1 MTLKAKKT
9 LAYAMFAV
17 VMALVYLVIG
27 FTVDVIFRWCGDE
40 EGISIT
46 STMITCLVF
55 TTAIVLVLVVLPAG
69 LISRIKRENHP
80 ETLTEF
86 NKGYHIINVIL
97 ATILIGL
104 CITAVIVK
112 SEMMWMGLA
121 FGFIALYHLLN
132 SFIFYNAR
140 KAYEEE

>member
-1 MTLKAKKT
+1 MKALKLFRA
-9 LAYAMFAV
+9 LS
-17 VMALVYLVIG
+17 MAGGLTC
-27 FTVDVIFRWCGDE
+27 FM
-40 EGISIT
+40 ISCLPDIKGENGYDWMMIAAIT
-46 STMITCLVF
+46 
-55 TTAIVLVLVVLPAG
+55 LVLVILPAG

-112 SEMMWMGLA
+112 SEMIWMGLA

-140 KAYEEE
+140 KAYEEEKLNHK

>member
-1 MTLKAKKT
+1 MKTLKLFRT
-9 LAYAMFAV
+9 LS
-17 VMALVYLVIG
+17 MAGGLTC
-27 FTVDVIFRWCGDE
+27 FM
-40 EGISIT
+40 ISCLPDIKCENGYDWM
-46 STMITCLVF
+46 MIAAL
-55 TTAIVLVLVVLPAG
+55 ALVLVILPAG

-80 ETLTEF
+80 EILTEF
-86 NKGYHIINVIL
+86 NKGYHVINVIL
-97 ATILIGL
+97 AAILIGL

-140 KAYEEE
+140 KVYEEEKLNHQ

>member
-1 MTLKAKKT
+1 MKALKLFRALSMAGGLTCFMISGLPNIKGENGYDWMMIAALTLI
-9 LAYAMFAV
+9 
-17 VMALVYLVIG
+17 LVI
-27 FTVDVIFRWCGDE
+27 
-40 EGISIT
+40 
-46 STMITCLVF
+46 
-55 TTAIVLVLVVLPAG
+55 LPTG

-112 SEMMWMGLA
+112 SEMMWMALA

-140 KAYEEE
+140 KAYEEEKLNHK

>member
-1 MTLKAKKT
+1 MKALKLFRALSMAGGLTCFMISCLPDIKGENGYDWMMIAA
-9 LAYAMFAV
+9 LA
-17 VMALVYLVIG
+17 
-27 FTVDVIFRWCGDE
+27 
-40 EGISIT
+40 
-46 STMITCLVF
+46 
-55 TTAIVLVLVVLPAG
+55 LVLVILPTG

-86 NKGYHIINVIL
+86 NKGYHVINVIL
-97 ATILIGL
+97 AAILIGL

-121 FGFIALYHLLN
+121 FGFIALYNLLN

-140 KAYEEE
+140 KVYEEEKLNHQ

>member
-1 MTLKAKKT
+1 MKALKLFRA
-9 LAYAMFAV
+9 LS
-17 VMALVYLVIG
+17 MAGGLTC
-27 FTVDVIFRWCGDE
+27 FM
-40 EGISIT
+40 ISGLPNIKGENGYDWM
-46 STMITCLVF
+46 MIAALT
-55 TTAIVLVLVVLPAG
+55 LVLVILPTG

-86 NKGYHIINVIL
+86 NKGYHVINVIL
-97 ATILIGL
+97 AAILIGL

-140 KAYEEE
+140 KAYEEDKLNHK

>member
-1 MTLKAKKT
+1 MKALKLFRALSMAGGLTCFMISCLPNIKGENGYDWMMIAA
-9 LAYAMFAV
+9 LA
-17 VMALVYLVIG
+17 
-27 FTVDVIFRWCGDE
+27 
-40 EGISIT
+40 
-46 STMITCLVF
+46 
-55 TTAIVLVLVVLPAG
+55 LVLVVLPTG

-97 ATILIGL
+97 AAILIGL
-104 CITAVIVK
+104 SITAVIVK

-140 KAYEEE
+140 KAYEEEKLNHK

>member
-1 MTLKAKKT
+1 MKALK
-9 LAYAMFAV
+9 LFRAV
-17 VMALVYLVIG
+17 SMAGGLTC
-27 FTVDVIFRWCGDE
+27 FM
-40 EGISIT
+40 ISGLPNIKGENGYDWM
-46 STMITCLVF
+46 MIAALT
-55 TTAIVLVLVVLPAG
+55 LVLVILPTG

-97 ATILIGL
+97 AAILIGL

-140 KAYEEE
+140 KAYEEEKLNHKQP

>member
-1 MTLKAKKT
+1 MKALKLFRA
-9 LAYAMFAV
+9 LS
-17 VMALVYLVIG
+17 MAGGLTC
-27 FTVDVIFRWCGDE
+27 FM
-40 EGISIT
+40 ISCLPDIKGENGYDWM
-46 STMITCLVF
+46 MITTL
-55 TTAIVLVLVVLPAG
+55 TLVLVILPAG

-86 NKGYHIINVIL
+86 NKGYHVINVIL
-97 ATILIGL
+97 AAILIGL

-140 KAYEEE
+140 KAYEEEKLNHQ

>member
-1 MTLKAKKT
+1 MKALKLFRALSMAGGLTCFMISGLPNIKGENGYDWMMIAA
-9 LAYAMFAV
+9 LA
-17 VMALVYLVIG
+17 
-27 FTVDVIFRWCGDE
+27 
-40 EGISIT
+40 
-46 STMITCLVF
+46 
-55 TTAIVLVLVVLPAG
+55 LVLVILPTG

-86 NKGYHIINVIL
+86 NKGYHVINVIL
-97 ATILIGL
+97 AALLIGL

-140 KAYEEE
+140 QAYEEEKLNHK

>member
-1 MTLKAKKT
+1 MKALKLFRALS
-9 LAYAMFAV
+9 LAGGLTCFMISGLPNIKGENGYDWMMIA
-17 VMALVYLVIG
+17 AL
-27 FTVDVIFRWCGDE
+27 T
-40 EGISIT
+40 
-46 STMITCLVF
+46 
-55 TTAIVLVLVVLPAG
+55 LVLVILPTG

-86 NKGYHIINVIL
+86 NKGYHVINVIL
-97 ATILIGL
+97 AAILIGL

-140 KAYEEE
+140 KVYEEEKLNHK

>member
-1 MTLKAKKT
+1 MKALKLVRALSMAGGLTCFMISCLPDIKGENG
-9 LAYAMFAV
+9 YDWMMIAV
-17 VMALVYLVIG
+17 IA
-27 FTVDVIFRWCGDE
+27 
-40 EGISIT
+40 
-46 STMITCLVF
+46 
-55 TTAIVLVLVVLPAG
+55 LVLVVLPTG

-86 NKGYHIINVIL
+86 NKGYHVINVIL
-97 ATILIGL
+97 AAILIGL

-140 KAYEEE
+140 KVYEEEKLNHQ

>member
-1 MTLKAKKT
+1 MKALK
-9 LAYAMFAV
+9 LFRAV
-17 VMALVYLVIG
+17 SMAGGLTC
-27 FTVDVIFRWCGDE
+27 FM
-40 EGISIT
+40 ISGLPNIKGENGYDWM
-46 STMITCLVF
+46 MIAALT
-55 TTAIVLVLVVLPAG
+55 LVLVILPTG

-86 NKGYHIINVIL
+86 NKGYHVINVIL
-97 ATILIGL
+97 AAILIGL

-140 KAYEEE
+140 KAYEEEKLNHKQP

>member
-1 MTLKAKKT
+1 MKALK
-9 LAYAMFAV
+9 LFRAV
-17 VMALVYLVIG
+17 SMAGGLTC
-27 FTVDVIFRWCGDE
+27 FM
-40 EGISIT
+40 ISGLPNIKGENGYDWM
-46 STMITCLVF
+46 MIAALT
-55 TTAIVLVLVVLPAG
+55 LVLVILPTG

-86 NKGYHIINVIL
+86 NKGYHVINVIL
-97 ATILIGL
+97 AAILIGL

-121 FGFIALYHLLN
+121 FAFVGLYHLLN

-140 KAYEEE
+140 KAYEFENLNQE

>member
-1 MTLKAKKT
+1 MKALKLFRALSMAGGLTCFMISGLPNIKGENGYDWIMIAA
-9 LAYAMFAV
+9 LA
-17 VMALVYLVIG
+17 
-27 FTVDVIFRWCGDE
+27 
-40 EGISIT
+40 
-46 STMITCLVF
+46 
-55 TTAIVLVLVVLPAG
+55 LVLVVLPTG

-140 KAYEEE
+140 KAYEEEKLNHK

>member
-1 MTLKAKKT
+1 MKALKLFRA
-9 LAYAMFAV
+9 LS
-17 VMALVYLVIG
+17 MAGGLTC
-27 FTVDVIFRWCGDE
+27 FM
-40 EGISIT
+40 ISCLPDIKGENGYDWM
-46 STMITCLVF
+46 MIAALT
-55 TTAIVLVLVVLPAG
+55 LVLVILPVG

-86 NKGYHIINVIL
+86 NKGYHVINVIL
-97 ATILIGL
+97 AAILIGL

-112 SEMMWMGLA
+112 SEIMWMGLA

-140 KAYEEE
+140 KVYEEEKLNHQ

>member
-1 MTLKAKKT
+1 MKALK
-9 LAYAMFAV
+9 LFRAV
-17 VMALVYLVIG
+17 SMAGGLTCFI
-27 FTVDVIFRWCGDE
+27 
-40 EGISIT
+40 ISGLPNIKGENGYDWM
-46 STMITCLVF
+46 MIAALT
-55 TTAIVLVLVVLPAG
+55 LVLVILPTG

-104 CITAVIVK
+104 CITSVIVK

-140 KAYEEE
+140 KAYEEEKLNHK

>member
-1 MTLKAKKT
+1 MKALKLFRA
-9 LAYAMFAV
+9 LS
-17 VMALVYLVIG
+17 MAGGLTC
-27 FTVDVIFRWCGDE
+27 FM
-40 EGISIT
+40 ISGLPDIKGENGYDWM
-46 STMITCLVF
+46 MISALT
-55 TTAIVLVLVVLPAG
+55 LVLVILPAG

-112 SEMMWMGLA
+112 SEMMWMGPA

-140 KAYEEE
+140 KAYEEEKLNHK

>member
-1 MTLKAKKT
+1 MKTLKLFRALSLAGGLTCFMISCLPDIKGENGYDWMMIAALT
-9 LAYAMFAV
+9 L
-17 VMALVYLVIG
+17 VMVI
-27 FTVDVIFRWCGDE
+27 
-40 EGISIT
+40 
-46 STMITCLVF
+46 
-55 TTAIVLVLVVLPAG
+55 LPAG

-86 NKGYHIINVIL
+86 NKGYHVINSIL
-97 ATILIGL
+97 ATILLGL
-104 CITAVIVK
+104 CITSVIVK

-140 KAYEEE
+140 KVYEEEKLNHK

>member
-1 MTLKAKKT
+1 MKALKLFRA
-9 LAYAMFAV
+9 LS
-17 VMALVYLVIG
+17 MAGGLTC
-27 FTVDVIFRWCGDE
+27 FM
-40 EGISIT
+40 ISCLPDIKGENGYDWM
-46 STMITCLVF
+46 MIA
-55 TTAIVLVLVVLPAG
+55 AIALVLVVLPTG

-97 ATILIGL
+97 AVILIGL

-140 KAYEEE
+140 KVYEEEKLNHQ